1 MIRNRTRP
9 EINQYVACAGDWRAS
24 IMMLDISWKG
34 SASEVPRTIAVVSG
48 DPELDSTWKAIAY
61 VSSLCVVG
69 AVGSVRHFRVPCEAH
84 HIPLVHSVFRIS
96 PPGPIITRAC
106 AENPRPPSESVAG
119 LRQPRIP
126 RLLMPELLGT
136 AKGERP

>member
-1 MIRNRTRP
+1 MIKNRTRP

-84 HIPLVHSVFRIS
+84 HIPLVHSVLRIS
-96 PPGPIITRAC
+96 PQGQLSRELVPNITDHLRKVWQAKDNPPG
-106 AENPRPPSESVAG
+106 
-119 LRQPRIP
+119 IP
-126 RLLMPELLGT
+126 GDGCLNSLEQQ
-136 AKGERP
+136 

>member
-34 SASEVPRTIAVVSG
+34 SASEVPRTLAVVSG

-69 AVGSVRHFRVPCEAH
+69 AVGSVRHFRVRCEAR
-84 HIPLVHSVFRIS
+84 HIALVRSVSAKF
-96 PPGPIITRAC
+96 PPQGQLSRELVPNITDHLRKVWQAKD
-106 AENPRPPSESVAG
+106 NPQESQAMVA
-119 LRQPRIP
+119 
-126 RLLMPELLGT
+126 
-136 AKGERP
+136 

>member
-69 AVGSVRHFRVPCEAH
+69 AVGSVRHFRVPCAEH
-84 HIPLVHSVFRIS
+84 H
-96 PPGPIITRAC
+96 
-106 AENPRPPSESVAG
+106 RPPSESVAG